1 MQKKVNKI
9 VLRLDVVKVELEG
22 TAEERKTEVARLS
35 KIATDMKAQE
45 ISLREEN
52 NRTFLTY
59 VIGSN
64 TDALVVM
71 LSN

>member
-59 VIGSN
+59 IIGSN